1 MLPRVVLHKRNGHH
15 RAPGK
20 KDLSLGEMM
29 RLVHSVRDHAPKPTF
44 ELLKFADVVR
54 SEKATAL
61 LEQAARQID
70 GIQLALGAVLAQ
82 TQSVFDRG
90 ELGDVRATLEAFRA
104 QADLAGRLMAK
115 LVATAGTRTSERRVV
130 GLNDVLTD
138 TLDLLRRRLDAAV
151 TVTSHF
157 DPELPRIVGNAR
169 QLQQVFVALL
179 SHMWRMVAAPRPGRL
194 VVQTAHGPGALQG
207 EDVVRVEIV
216 GDGPGLSDTVLATI
230 ARASAGTPEPEDSDL
245 DLYLASQI
253 VTEHGGAVSAENL
266 PDGGAR
272 FTVELPAM

>member
-1 MLPRVVLHKRNGHH
+1 MLPRVVLHKRNGHR
-15 RAPGK
+15 RAPGT

-70 GIQLALGAVLAQ
+70 GIQLALSGVLAQ

-90 ELGDVRATLEAFRA
+90 ELADVRAALEAFRA

-115 LVATAGTRTSERRVV
+115 LVTTAGTRTSERRLV
-130 GLNDVLTD
+130 GLNDVLAE
-138 TLDLLRRRLDAAV
+138 TLELLGRRLATGVA
-151 TVTSHF
+151 VTSHL

-169 QLQQVFVALL
+169 QLQQVFVAFL
-179 SHMWRMVAAPRPGRL
+179 SHMWRMAATPRPGRL
-194 VVQTAHGPGALQG
+194 VIQTAQGPGVLQG
-207 EDVVRVEIV
+207 EDVVRVEIT
-216 GDGPGLSDTVLATI
+216 GDGPGLSDVVLAVI
-230 ARASAGTPEPEDSDL
+230 ARAGSPEPAPDVADL
-245 DLYLASQI
+245 DLYLACQI

-266 PDGGAR
+266 PEGGAR
-272 FTVELPAM
+272 FTVELPAV